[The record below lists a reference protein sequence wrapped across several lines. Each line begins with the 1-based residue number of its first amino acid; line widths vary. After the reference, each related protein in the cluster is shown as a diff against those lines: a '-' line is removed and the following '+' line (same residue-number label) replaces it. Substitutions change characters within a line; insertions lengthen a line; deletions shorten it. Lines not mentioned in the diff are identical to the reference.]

1 MLLGV
6 IADDFTGATDIAGFL
21 VANGLATTQLIGVPD
36 SGINVEAEAVVISLK
51 SRSCPAQEAIAES
64 LQALEWLRAK
74 GCKRIFQK
82 YCSTFDSSKE
92 GNIGPVADALL
103 DALEDNLTVVC
114 PALPINGR
122 TIYNGYLFVNGVLL
136 EESGMRN
143 HPITP
148 MTDSS
153 LIRLMEAQSA
163 GKCGVVPAEVINLG
177 AQAVKDALEEA
188 RRQGNRYMVLD
199 AITDEHL
206 DIVGEAVKDMALVT
220 GGSGLGAGIA
230 RALKQPDK
238 ADAEEAAKAGA
249 AQPGRG
255 VVLAGS
261 CSTMTNQQVALYKA
275 EAPSHIVEPERC
287 MEDAEAYGKELA
299 AWVLEQPSDPD
310 SLSPMLHATADPDTL
325 HAIQQKYGAEA
336 SKAIERTFATVSG
349 ILAEK
354 GVTRFVV
361 AGGETSGAAV
371 KALELSGFAIGPQIA
386 PGVPWVR
393 AIDKPYSLALKSGN
407 FGAPSFFFDC
417 QTPEALAKLG
427 RSGESEGK

>member
-1 MLLGV
+1 MSLLLGV

-21 VANGLATTQLIGVPD
+21 VANGLATTQLIGVPED
-36 SGINVEAEAVVISLK
+36 EIDVEAEAIVISLK
-51 SRSCPAQEAIAES
+51 SRSCLAEEAISES
-64 LQALEWLRAK
+64 LEALEWLRRK

-82 YCSTFDSSKE
+82 YCSTFDSSKD

-103 DALEDNLTVVC
+103 DALGDNLTVVC

-136 EESGMRN
+136 EETGMRN

-153 LIRLMEAQSA
+153 LIRLMEAQSS
-163 GKCGVVPAEVINLG
+163 GQCGVVPAEIIDKG
-177 AQAVKDALEEA
+177 SQAVKDTLEAA
-188 RRQGNRYMVLD
+188 RTEGKRYMVLD
-199 AITDEHL
+199 SITDTHL
-206 DIVGEAVKDMALVT
+206 DIVGQAVCDMPLVT

-230 RALKQPDK
+230 RALKKPDQ
-238 ADAEEAAKAGA
+238 ADAEDAAKAGA

-261 CSTMTNQQVALYKA
+261 CSVMTNCQVALYKA
-275 EAPSHIVEPERC
+275 KAPARVVEPERC
-287 MEDAEAYGKELA
+287 MADAEGYGKELA
-299 AWVLEQPSDPD
+299 AWVLSQPSGADC
-310 SLSPMLHATADPDTL
+310 LSPMLHATADPQAL
-325 HAIQQKYGAEA
+325 KIIQKKYGPKA
-336 SKAIERTFATVSG
+336 SSAIEDTFAVVSG
-349 ILAEK
+349 LLAAH

-371 KALELSGFAIGPQIA
+371 KALGLSGFAIGPQIA

-407 FGAPSFFFDC
+407 FGAASFFFDC
-417 QTPEALAKLG
+417 QTSEALARLDQSAK
-427 RSGESEGK
+427 

>member
-1 MLLGV
+1 MSLLLGV

-21 VANGLATTQLIGVPD
+21 VANGMATTQLIGVPAD
-36 SGINVEAEAVVISLK
+36 DIEVDAEAIVISLK
-51 SRSCPAQEAIAES
+51 SRSCPADEAIAES

-103 DALEDNLTVVC
+103 DALDDSLTVVC

-153 LIRLMEAQSA
+153 LMRLMEAQSA
-163 GKCGVVPAEVINLG
+163 GRCGVVPAEIIDEGVK
-177 AQAVKDALEEA
+177 AVKAALEAA
-188 RRQGNRYMVLD
+188 RAEGKRYVVLD
-199 AITDEHL
+199 SITDTHL
-206 DIVGEAVKDMALVT
+206 DIVGEAVMDMPLVT

-230 RALKQPDK
+230 RALKQPDL
-238 ADAEEAAKAGA
+238 ADAEDAAKAGA

-261 CSTMTNQQVALYKA
+261 CSTMTNRQVALYKA
-275 EAPSHIVEPERC
+275 KAPSRAVEPERC
-287 MEDAEAYGKELA
+287 MANAEGYGKELA
-299 AWVLEQPSDPD
+299 AWVLDQPSGPD
-310 SLSPMLHATADPDTL
+310 SLSPMLHATADPETL
-325 HAIQQKYGAEA
+325 QTIQKKYGAKA
-336 SKAIERTFATVSG
+336 SNAIEQTFAVVSG
-349 ILAEK
+349 ILAEQ
-354 GVTRFVV
+354 GTTRFVV

-371 KALELSGFAIGPQIA
+371 KALALSGFAIGPQIA

-407 FGAPSFFFDC
+407 FGAETFFFDC
-417 QTPEALAKLG
+417 QMPEALAGLNLADK
-427 RSGESEGK
+427 